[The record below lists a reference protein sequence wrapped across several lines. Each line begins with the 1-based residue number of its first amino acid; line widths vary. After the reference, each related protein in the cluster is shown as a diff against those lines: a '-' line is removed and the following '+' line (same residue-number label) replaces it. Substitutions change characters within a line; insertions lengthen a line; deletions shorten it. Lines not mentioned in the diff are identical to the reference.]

1 MKLLDFI
8 REGMIDNEGE
18 KNIKID
24 NHGIKL
30 YLQRNLPDPEYLS
43 ERCSHHL

>member
-18 KNIKID
+18 KNIKIE
-24 NHGIKL
+24 NKQMRKKIK
-30 YLQRNLPDPEYLS
+30 
-43 ERCSHHL
+43 SH